1 MRKLFLGVVGATA
14 LALGPTAANAA
25 VTIGVG
31 SQMSIGGNAQL
42 NGGATASQATSIDFL
57 VMPGSVPGATPGTVT
72 NFIGTGTFAGQS
84 CSGSCGSIN
93 DIASLV
99 VGASATPFFTLTDGV
114 IFSLSNI
121 TSIDR
126 SVSNVLVFQG
136 TGSFGGTLGGDTI
149 NPSLGS
155 FVFTTQGGSLT
166 TFSATA
172 VAVPEPATWALMLLG
187 FAGIGVTLRR
197 RRRQV
202 LAQVA

>member
-14 LALGPTAANAA
+14 LALGSTAANAA

-57 VMPGSVPGATPGTVT
+57 VMPGAVPGATPGTVT
-72 NFIGTGTFAGQS
+72 NYIGTGTFAGQS
-84 CSGSCGSIN
+84 CSGLCGSIN
-93 DIASLV
+93 DIASLT

-114 IFSLSNI
+114 IFSLTNI

-126 SVSNVLVFQG
+126 SVSNILTFQG
-136 TGSFGGTLGGDTI
+136 TGSFSGTLGGDII
-149 NPSLGS
+149 NPSQGS

-197 RRRQV
+197 RRRPA
-202 LAQVA
+202 LAQIA